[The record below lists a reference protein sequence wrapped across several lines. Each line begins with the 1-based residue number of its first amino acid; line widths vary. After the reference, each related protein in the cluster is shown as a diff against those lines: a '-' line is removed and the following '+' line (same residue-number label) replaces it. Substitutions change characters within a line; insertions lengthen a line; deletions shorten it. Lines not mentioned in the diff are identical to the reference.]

1 MYIHKKYCLQN
12 KENVSVIIS
21 GKWSITS
28 KCCDFR
34 PQKENRK
41 FQGLG
46 NTICTSYYMHKSW
59 ACLGGSEQN
68 IPLELSG
75 KKVNMSTAP

>member
-12 KENVSVIIS
+12 KEDVSVIIS

-46 NTICTSYYMHKSW
+46 STLCTSYYMLLYV
-59 ACLGGSEQN
+59 LGLFRGSDLN
-68 IPLELSG
+68 IQFALSG
-75 KKVNMSTAP
+75 EK